1 MHLSLLRTWRRS
13 SAMFRE
19 QHAPSSAGWR
29 SVTSARRAA
38 HVVAVSLL
46 LAGYA
51 TRIEAQAPRVWAE
64 PIESRVLVAGAMDSF
79 LLQPSSLDMG
89 RHITVFFDRGDRA
102 LKAVD
107 RVTGHLQWELGSPGQ
122 GPWEFAGVT
131 DVAMGAADSVWV
143 LDADNRRI
151 YIVGPDGSRGRVINV
166 ADALL
171 TSEAPY
177 RFEVPYRLAVVS
189 DGFVLGLSRTENGLA
204 AFFSEEGEWRATIQG
219 PTWIE
224 DLSYMAADYRL
235 DGDSGS
241 RRFGAVF
248 QFTGRILEGDLTSVR
263 EIDAITTADEPAII
277 RFEINGMQAS
287 RLAPGQSRLVRS
299 IAVEDQQTI
308 VLSARRTEEM
318 WVADII
324 DVYEM
329 GQYRYSIRL
338 PRTAQR
344 IAAYGNTVAVLETE
358 LLPAISEL
366 VLP

>member
-1 MHLSLLRTWRRS
+1 MHLSPLRTWRH
-13 SAMFRE
+13 SAAIFRA
-19 QHAPSSAGWR
+19 QHAPAPSGSPLA
-29 SVTSARRAA
+29 TPARRAA
-38 HVVAVSLL
+38 YAMAVSLL

-51 TRIEAQAPRVWAE
+51 GRIEAQAPRVWAE

-79 LLQPSSLDMG
+79 LLQPSSLDLG
-89 RHITVFFDRGDRA
+89 RHITAFFDRGDRV

-107 RVTGHLQWELGSPGQ
+107 RATGHLQWELGRPGQ

-189 DGFVLGLSRTENGLA
+189 DGFVLGLSRTENGLGA
-204 AFFSEEGEWRATIQG
+204 LFSQEGEWRATIQG
-219 PTWIE
+219 PTWVE
-224 DLSYMAADYRL
+224 DLSYMAADYRM

-248 QFTGRILEGDLTSVR
+248 QFTGRILEGDLASVR
-263 EIDAITTADEPAII
+263 EIDAITTADEPEII

-299 IAVEDQQTI
+299 IAVEEQRTI
-308 VLSARRTEEM
+308 VLSARQTEDT

-324 DVYEM
+324 DVYEI

-344 IAAYGNTVAVLETE
+344 IAAYGDTVAVLETE
-358 LLPAISEL
+358 LLPTISEL
-366 VLP
+366 ILP